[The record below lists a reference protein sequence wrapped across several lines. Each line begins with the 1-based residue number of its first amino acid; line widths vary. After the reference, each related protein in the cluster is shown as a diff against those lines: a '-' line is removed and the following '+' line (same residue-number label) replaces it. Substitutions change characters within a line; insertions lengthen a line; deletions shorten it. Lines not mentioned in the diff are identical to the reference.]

1 MSRARVTREDMDA
14 LAVHLTVDAVILGLL
29 PPGAKIWWVPGKQGV
44 GPSTPVTIR
53 EMDGTHSSLHVSFLP
68 DFVSRDTTR
77 DAYRALSATHK
88 ALAVLAGR
96 KM

>member
-1 MSRARVTREDMDA
+1 MGRARITREDMEA
-14 LAVHLTVDAVILGLL
+14 LAVHLTVDAVLL
-29 PPGAKIWWVPGKQGV
+29 ELIPPGSKILWFPGSAGHA
-44 GPSTPVTIR
+44 PVIQAVAEDLHTTIP
-53 EMDGTHSSLHVSFLP
+53 VSFLP
-68 DFVSRDTTR
+68 DFGYRDTTR